1 MATVSTHV
9 LDTAQ
14 GAPAAG
20 VRVMLHA
27 GERVVGEG
35 VTDAAGRIADL
46 AGEVAP
52 GLYRLSFEM
61 GPSALYRAIHLDV
74 TLEEGHYHLPLLISP
89 FGCTTYR
96 GA

>member
-9 LDTAQ
+9 LDTAR
-14 GAPAAG
+14 GAPARG
-20 VRVMLHA
+20 VRVVLRS

-35 VTDAAGRIADL
+35 VTDGGGRIADL
-46 AGEVAP
+46 AGELAP
-52 GLYRLSFEM
+52 GPYRLTFEM

-74 TLEEGHYHLPLLISP
+74 TIEDGHYHLPLLVSP

-96 GA
+96 GS